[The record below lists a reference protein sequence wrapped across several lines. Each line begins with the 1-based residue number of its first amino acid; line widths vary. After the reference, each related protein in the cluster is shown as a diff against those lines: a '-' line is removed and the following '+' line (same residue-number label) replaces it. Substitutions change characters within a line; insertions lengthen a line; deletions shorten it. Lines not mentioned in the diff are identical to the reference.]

1 MLSTKVLITLPGL
14 AYAMFEAPKFNAGH
28 FSMQEQLQV
37 VYVFLIPYCTY
48 NLCPLRTFTQV
59 PE

>member
-14 AYAMFEAPKFNAGH
+14 ACLLEAPNFNVGP

-48 NLCPLRTFTQV
+48 DICPLRTFTQV